1 MEVVRSEPETA
12 PGADPVF
19 TVGEMTES
27 GVLFKGTHVSEVL
40 AGALNGG
47 LPIEGFE
54 GIAWICRTSSW
65 TAAS

>member
-1 MEVVRSEPETA
+1 M
-12 PGADPVF
+12 F

-54 GIAWICRTSSW
+54 GDSLDLSHIELD
-65 TAAS
+65 AAS